1 MEPRLP
7 THHCGWRPG
16 DSPAL
21 FKRQALNQICH
32 GLSPPLTQLP
42 SGHSSWRDI
51 LCRCCLRHPEEA
63 ERWSHKQ
70 TILTA
75 PPFSHTHS
83 RPSTK
88 LMVSANEKSTEGIKL
103 SAPPHPLH
111 TAIRFLINL
120 PATGQQ
126 RVQLRLGIIR
136 PLLPALHTPACRSE
150 PGFVTLARAILTS
163 GAAGNQAC
171 HRQIAWLGAKRIA
184 PDLWPDF

>member
-1 MEPRLP
+1 MSRPQPPPHPTAIRAFLLARHSMQMLPAAPRGGREVV
-7 THHCGWRPG
+7 TQTNNSHRP
-16 DSPAL
+16 P
-21 FKRQALNQICH
+21 
-32 GLSPPLTQLP
+32 
-42 SGHSSWRDI
+42 
-51 LCRCCLRHPEEA
+51 
-63 ERWSHKQ
+63 
-70 TILTA
+70 
-75 PPFSHTHS
+75 PPFSRTLS
-83 RPSTK
+83 PSSK
-88 LMVSANEKSTEGIKL
+88 VMVSANEKSTEGIKL